1 MRTARAR
8 AFAAL
13 AAALLASGPALAV
26 DASTYLIEPIVTAGE
41 RELDARMGAGSRG
54 RSITSERDAGIGLG
68 MGLTQRWFSE
78 IAVQYRQASAGS
90 GWDALDWENVVQLAE
105 QGEWM
110 VDTGILLEIEVPRD
124 RAEGDSLRAGV
135 LLQKDL
141 GYWQVNFNT
150 VATRHFDGSE
160 FRLEQWR
167 YQFQAK
173 YRLRRPLEFG
183 VQAFGSLSAHDR
195 LWVPYE
201 RQSHRVGPVVLGRF
215 TLSGERSIG
224 YNAAFLLGT
233 TGRSPDRTVRC
244 QLEYEF

>member
-1 MRTARAR
+1 MKPALALAT
-8 AFAAL
+8 L
-13 AAALLASGPALAV
+13 AAAAWTSGPAQAV

-41 RELDARMGAGSRG
+41 RELDARMGVGSRG
-54 RSITSERDAGIGLG
+54 RDTASERDAGVGLG

-78 IAVQYRQASAGS
+78 IAVQYRQASTGT

-105 QGEWM
+105 QGEWL

-135 LLQKDL
+135 LLQKDF

-150 VATRHFDGSE
+150 VATRHFNSSE

-195 LWVPYE
+195 LWAPYE
-201 RQSHRVGPVVLGRF
+201 RQTHRIGPVILGRF
-215 TLSGERSIG
+215 PLSGERSIG

-233 TGRSPDRTVRC
+233 TGRSPDRTFRC